1 MYLIINLGDNFMK
14 FYKNVYAEINLDN
27 LVHNLELIRSVN
39 GNQKI
44 IAVVKDDAYGHGAV
58 EISKKL
64 IENNI
69 EMLDRKSVV

>member
-1 MYLIINLGDNFMK
+1 MK

-58 EISKKL
+58 EMVL
-64 IENNI
+64 NDHFE
-69 EMLDRKSVV
+69 